1 MGIVGA
7 DEALRPHDADAPAR
21 RAAGRSESR
30 PLSRL
35 GGSRAGALAA
45 AIALVGC
52 ARPVDPAHFQ
62 GGGPEMRPER
72 FFLGETRSTGVLEA
86 PSGGPL
92 RRFQVEGHGS
102 PLPDGGVRL
111 QQTVRMEGQAPTT
124 RTWELRAKG
133 SHGYGGSLTDAS
145 GAVAGEAY
153 GELFHLRY
161 PLRGVPFGRMEQWL
175 YLQPDGRTV
184 VNIAVASVAGVPVR
198 RLSERIS
205 RVP

>member
-1 MGIVGA
+1 MKR
-7 DEALRPHDADAPAR
+7 LRGGPA
-21 RAAGRSESR
+21 AAV
-30 PLSRL
+30 L
-35 GGSRAGALAA
+35 A
-45 AIALVGC
+45 AIALGGC
-52 ARPVDPAHFQ
+52 AHPLDPAHFE
-62 GGGPEMRPER
+62 GGRPEMRPER
-72 FFLGETRSTGVLEA
+72 FFLGETRSSGVLEA
-86 PSGGPL
+86 PSGAPL

-111 QQTVRMEGQAPTT
+111 QQTVRMDGQAPTT
-124 RTWELRAKG
+124 RTWELHANG
-133 SHGYGGSLTDAS
+133 AHGYGGSLTDAS

-161 PLRGVPFGRMEQWL
+161 PLRGLPFGRMEQWL

-184 VNIAVASVAGVPVR
+184 MNIAVASVAGVPVR